1 MIDERDGIEDAWQMI
16 GERDGTEDARQ
27 MIDERV
33 DIDGRYIFS

>member
-1 MIDERDGIEDAWQMI
+1 MIDERDGI
-16 GERDGTEDARQ
+16 EDARQ